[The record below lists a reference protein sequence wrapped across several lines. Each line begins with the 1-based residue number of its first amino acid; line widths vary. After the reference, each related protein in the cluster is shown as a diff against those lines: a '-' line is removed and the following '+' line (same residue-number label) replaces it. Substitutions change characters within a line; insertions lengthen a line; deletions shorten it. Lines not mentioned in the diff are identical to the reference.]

1 MRESYLVSGTGLG
14 DSHGDTK
21 DGVGTELALVGSSVE
36 LDEQVIDLLLGS
48 NRELGVDQSLGD
60 DVVDVGNGLGDT

>member
-1 MRESYLVSGTGLG
+1 VRESYLVSGTGLG